1 MPEIDYVDE
10 AKLNA
15 VFEKASWDLTD
26 GEVKYLLDTEKEL
39 WSSEKALHEA
49 FPKAIGQTLI
59 LDVIRSEYPS
69 VSLVAIDGEKGRN
82 VTVKLWGDW
91 LDELNQVLEQVTK
104 YMKVRELLRNIDH
117 KVTDERRRKYV
128 KGEL

>member
-1 MPEIDYVDE
+1 
-10 AKLNA
+10 
-15 VFEKASWDLTD
+15 
-26 GEVKYLLDTEKEL
+26 
-39 WSSEKALHEA
+39 
-49 FPKAIGQTLI
+49 

-104 YMKVRELLRNIDH
+104 YMKVRELLRNINH
-117 KVTDERRRKYV
+117 KVTDEQRRKYV